1 MIEESARVIRLEGE
15 YAWVETQRKS
25 VCGSCSANKG
35 CGTSVLGKVLG
46 QRRSYVRVLNP
57 VEAKLGEEVVV
68 GLGERAF
75 VTGSLAVYAIPLLA
89 LLLGAIAGDWLAG
102 LYQWSDIAAVAGGLG
117 GLAAGFVWLWL
128 FARRVGGDSRYQP
141 VILRRVVSLTPRA
154 HGVFSP

>member
-1 MIEESARVIRLEGE
+1 MIEESAHVIRIEGE
-15 YAWVETQRKS
+15 HAWVETQRKS

-57 VEAKLGEEVVV
+57 VGAKLGEEVIV

-89 LLLGAIAGDWLAG
+89 LLLGAVAGEWLGNRYEWGDIASVIGGLSGLAG
-102 LYQWSDIAAVAGGLG
+102 
-117 GLAAGFVWLWL
+117 GFGWLWL
-128 FARRVGGDSRYQP
+128 FARRVGGDRRYQP
-141 VILRRVVSLTPRA
+141 VILRRVVPVVPRA

>member
-1 MIEESARVIRLEGE
+1 MIEETAHVIRLEDE

-57 VEAKLGEEVVV
+57 VGAKLGEEVVV

-75 VTGSLAVYAIPLLA
+75 VTGSLAVYAIPLLT
-89 LLLGAIAGDWLAG
+89 LLIGAVLGESLAQAYGWGD
-102 LYQWSDIAAVAGGLG
+102 VASVIGGLS
-117 GLAAGFVWLWL
+117 GLALGFAWLWL
-128 FARRVGGDSRYQP
+128 FARRVGGDRRYQP
-141 VILRRVVSLTPRA
+141 VILRRVVPVVPRA